1 MKSARINGQ
10 AIKTAAVWA
19 AILITTGICLAVL
32 TRVNYQFSESNPGG
46 NDFLARWMGARFV
59 LQGIQPYDDRVALET
74 QNWIY
79 GHAADPRQGEDLSR
93 FAYPLYSV
101 IIFGLF
107 GLFDFTT
114 ARAIWMTVLEVGTI
128 AFAVL
133 AAAVAGWEGQRWKT
147 AVWIL
152 FALFGYFGFRA
163 VINGNPV
170 VLVSLFLACAIIL
183 MKKGFPLPAGILLAF
198 ATIKP
203 QVVIFPII
211 WIILWCLFQ
220 RRYAVL
226 VYFGTAL
233 AVLVGVCMVFVPN
246 WIVLNLREILDYP
259 AYTEPG
265 NPAAIFGLWFGGAGR
280 IAGWILSLVLLAGM
294 VWLWFRNRGGDYRNF
309 LILMGVTISTA
320 PLIGIPFDPGNEY
333 LLLIP
338 FAIGLSAW
346 KESSQKNIFLWTV
359 TLGAVFIGLWT
370 IFLLTLGRGTQPV
383 QNPVLL
389 LPLPV
394 FLLVWF
400 GLLYFGKNR
409 IFLNPEVSQNQKL
422 TAA

>member
-1 MKSARINGQ
+1 MKSARIDGQ

-19 AILITTGICLAVL
+19 AILITAGICLAVL

-59 LQGIQPYDDRVALET
+59 LKGIQPYDDRVALET

-79 GHAADPRQGEDLSR
+79 GHAADPSRGEDLSR
-93 FAYPLYSV
+93 FAYPLYSM

-107 GLFDFTT
+107 GFFDFTT
-114 ARAIWMTVLEVGTI
+114 ARALWMTVLEVGAI

-133 AAAVAGWEGQRWKT
+133 TAAIAGWEGQRGKV

-163 VINGNPV
+163 MINGNPI
-170 VLVSLFLACAIIL
+170 VLVSLFLASAIVL
-183 MKKGFPLPAGILLAF
+183 LGKSFPLPAGILLAF

-203 QVVIFPII
+203 QVVIFPIL

-220 RRYAVL
+220 KRYAVL
-226 VYFGTAL
+226 VYFGVTL

-246 WIVLNLREILDYP
+246 WIILNLREIINYP

-265 NPAAIFGLWFGGAGR
+265 NPAAVLGLWFGGAGR
-280 IAGWILSLVLLAGM
+280 IAGWILSLALLAGM
-294 VWLWFRNRGGDYRNF
+294 VWVWLRNRNGSFWNF
-309 LILMGVTISTA
+309 LIIMGVTISAA
-320 PLIGIPFDPGNEY
+320 PMLGIPFDPGNEY
-333 LLLIP
+333 LLLLPI
-338 FAIGLSAW
+338 AVGLSVW
-346 KESSQKNIFLWTV
+346 KESSRKNVLLWTL

-370 IFLLTLGRGTQPV
+370 IFLLTLGNGTQPV

-389 LPLPV
+389 FPLPV

-400 GLLYFGKNR
+400 GFLHFRKNWGLL
-409 IFLNPEVSQNQKL
+409 
-422 TAA
+422 TT